1 MNAFKYLWLSMFLLL
16 ASCQNGIDYVVHG
29 EKTEVE
35 TEVIILSTEPDPDI
49 WIESFRQVGAYE
61 KIDILWVIDGS
72 CSMMKHKTSVLTGIE
87 AMMNSLP
94 LDVNWRLKMITTGD
108 GRAVPQPQT
117 FPLTRGDT
125 IADALAMYND
135 LPIDGME
142 KGFDAVRNYVT
153 LDTYAQTWLRSDA
166 AMLVVFVSDEEEQSK
181 MSAVDFQAWYQSLRS
196 NVFLSFIGN
205 VKPDE
210 SVCEYAPPTN
220 YVGFKYMDAV
230 NYFLGTIVDICET
243 DWSPGVQ
250 DATQKIEP
258 FKDWELKH
266 IPYENTIV
274 VFEDGVRLDP
284 TEWSYDPVTNT
295 IEFAEIPDEGVLVEI
310 GYAIKYYNLNP

>member
-49 WIESFRQVGAYE
+49 WIESFRQVDAYE

-72 CSMMKHKTSVLTGIE
+72 CSMMKHKSSLLTGIE

-94 LDVNWRLKMITTGD
+94 ADVNWRLKMITTGD
-108 GRAVPQPQT
+108 GRAVPQSQT

-125 IADALAMYND
+125 IADALAMYNA

-153 LDTYAQTWLRSDA
+153 LDTYAQTWLRADA
-166 AMLVVFVSDEEEQSK
+166 AMLVVFVSDEEEQST
-181 MSAVDFQAWYQSLRS
+181 MTAVDFQAWYQSLRS

-205 VKPDE
+205 VKP
-210 SVCEYAPPTN
+210 
-220 YVGFKYMDAV
+220 
-230 NYFLGTIVDICET
+230 GTIVDICET

-258 FKDWELKH
+258 FTDWELMH

-284 TEWSYDPVTNT
+284 AEWTYDPVTNI
-295 IEFAEIPDEGVLVEI
+295 IEFAEIPTEGVLVEI
-310 GYAIKYYNLNP
+310 GYAIKYYNLSP